1 MNLTKCKS
9 IYFNDT
15 CTWNDLYF
23 CTFVPPNEWIM
34 EKDYFSHILPNG
46 LRIVH
51 LPSASPVS
59 YCGFAVNA
67 GTRDEEMDEFG
78 LAHFVEHMIFK
89 GTEKRKSWHILNRM
103 ENVGGELNAYTTKE
117 ETFVYSIFMEEHF
130 RRAFEL
136 LSDLVF
142 HSQFP
147 EQEIEKEVDVILDE
161 INSYEDSPSELIFDE
176 FENLLFDGHAL
187 GHNILGDEQSLLGF
201 GSESGKS
208 FMRRFYAPENM
219 VFFSMGRIPFK
230 KIVQMAESTLSDIA
244 FPMAARNRTAPGE
257 LLPVSR
263 QIHKDTHQAH
273 VLIGGRA
280 YSMHDEKRL
289 PLFLLNNLLGGPGM
303 NNRLNVSLRE
313 KNGLVYNVESNVTSY
328 TDTGLASIYFGTDP
342 KNKEKAIRLV
352 YKELAKLREVKLT
365 ATQLAAAKKQVI
377 GQLGVSGDNREG
389 LFLGLGKSFLHYN
402 RYDTL
407 LICTCTAFIIL
418 FSGAPL
424 DGSVNGVQLTQ
435 HALTLEVGKAGGIFV
450 AVAIFLFAFSSIIG
464 NYYYG
469 EANIRFITPKKSVLY
484 IYRLAVGGMV
494 MFGALA
500 SLELAWSLAD
510 ITMAF
515 MTICNLFAI
524 SLLSKQAF
532 LLLHDYIA
540 QKRSGIKSPVFDK
553 NKLPELKDKAECW

>member
-1 MNLTKCKS
+1 MILYGVMNLTKCKS

-244 FPMAARNRTAPGE
+244 FPMAVRNRTAPGE

-407 LICTCTAFIIL
+407 PEVFAKVEKLTAGEIREVANEIFAPERL
-418 FSGAPL
+418 FSL
-424 DGSVNGVQLTQ
+424 
-435 HALTLEVGKAGGIFV
+435 
-450 AVAIFLFAFSSIIG
+450 
-464 NYYYG
+464 
-469 EANIRFITPKKSVLY
+469 
-484 IYRLAVGGMV
+484 IY
-494 MFGALA
+494 
-500 SLELAWSLAD
+500 
-510 ITMAF
+510 
-515 MTICNLFAI
+515 
-524 SLLSKQAF
+524 Q
-532 LLLHDYIA
+532 
-540 QKRSGIKSPVFDK
+540 
-553 NKLPELKDKAECW
+553 

>member
-1 MNLTKCKS
+1 MDEIASFIIAFKMILYGVMNLTKCKS

-244 FPMAARNRTAPGE
+244 FPLAARNRTAPGE

-407 LICTCTAFIIL
+407 PEVFAKVEKLTAGEIREVANEIFAPERL
-418 FSGAPL
+418 FSM
-424 DGSVNGVQLTQ
+424 
-435 HALTLEVGKAGGIFV
+435 IF
-450 AVAIFLFAFSSIIG
+450 
-464 NYYYG
+464 
-469 EANIRFITPKKSVLY
+469 
-484 IYRLAVGGMV
+484 
-494 MFGALA
+494 
-500 SLELAWSLAD
+500 
-510 ITMAF
+510 
-515 MTICNLFAI
+515 
-524 SLLSKQAF
+524 Q
-532 LLLHDYIA
+532 
-540 QKRSGIKSPVFDK
+540 
-553 NKLPELKDKAECW
+553 

>member
-15 CTWNDLYF
+15 CTAGSAYF
-23 CTFVPPNEWIM
+23 CTLLGFDESYWINEWIM

-244 FPMAARNRTAPGE
+244 FSMAARNRMAPGE
-257 LLPVSR
+257 ILPVSR

-407 LICTCTAFIIL
+407 PEVFAKVEKLTAGEIREVANEIFAPERL
-418 FSGAPL
+418 FSL
-424 DGSVNGVQLTQ
+424 
-435 HALTLEVGKAGGIFV
+435 
-450 AVAIFLFAFSSIIG
+450 
-464 NYYYG
+464 
-469 EANIRFITPKKSVLY
+469 
-484 IYRLAVGGMV
+484 IY
-494 MFGALA
+494 
-500 SLELAWSLAD
+500 
-510 ITMAF
+510 
-515 MTICNLFAI
+515 
-524 SLLSKQAF
+524 Q
-532 LLLHDYIA
+532 
-540 QKRSGIKSPVFDK
+540 
-553 NKLPELKDKAECW
+553 

>member
-1 MNLTKCKS
+1 MILYGVMNLTKCKS

-407 LICTCTAFIIL
+407 PEVFAKVEKLTAGEIREVANEIFAPERL
-418 FSGAPL
+418 FSL
-424 DGSVNGVQLTQ
+424 
-435 HALTLEVGKAGGIFV
+435 
-450 AVAIFLFAFSSIIG
+450 
-464 NYYYG
+464 
-469 EANIRFITPKKSVLY
+469 
-484 IYRLAVGGMV
+484 IY
-494 MFGALA
+494 
-500 SLELAWSLAD
+500 
-510 ITMAF
+510 
-515 MTICNLFAI
+515 
-524 SLLSKQAF
+524 Q
-532 LLLHDYIA
+532 
-540 QKRSGIKSPVFDK
+540 
-553 NKLPELKDKAECW
+553 

>member
-1 MNLTKCKS
+1 MILYGVMNLTKCKS

-187 GHNILGDEQSLLGF
+187 GHNILGNEQSLLGF

-244 FPMAARNRTAPGE
+244 FPLAARNRTAPGE

-407 LICTCTAFIIL
+407 PEVFAKVEKLTAGEIREVANEIFAPERL
-418 FSGAPL
+418 FSL
-424 DGSVNGVQLTQ
+424 
-435 HALTLEVGKAGGIFV
+435 IF
-450 AVAIFLFAFSSIIG
+450 
-464 NYYYG
+464 
-469 EANIRFITPKKSVLY
+469 
-484 IYRLAVGGMV
+484 
-494 MFGALA
+494 
-500 SLELAWSLAD
+500 
-510 ITMAF
+510 
-515 MTICNLFAI
+515 
-524 SLLSKQAF
+524 Q
-532 LLLHDYIA
+532 
-540 QKRSGIKSPVFDK
+540 
-553 NKLPELKDKAECW
+553 

>member
-1 MNLTKCKS
+1 MILYGVMNLTKCKS

-407 LICTCTAFIIL
+407 PEVFAKVEKLTAGEIREVANEIFAPERL
-418 FSGAPL
+418 FSL
-424 DGSVNGVQLTQ
+424 
-435 HALTLEVGKAGGIFV
+435 IF
-450 AVAIFLFAFSSIIG
+450 
-464 NYYYG
+464 
-469 EANIRFITPKKSVLY
+469 
-484 IYRLAVGGMV
+484 
-494 MFGALA
+494 
-500 SLELAWSLAD
+500 
-510 ITMAF
+510 
-515 MTICNLFAI
+515 
-524 SLLSKQAF
+524 Q
-532 LLLHDYIA
+532 
-540 QKRSGIKSPVFDK
+540 
-553 NKLPELKDKAECW
+553 